1 MTKRISK
8 SDGRLL
14 FDIVKK
20 CLGSAAYEWLDAL
33 GQVAVEH
40 TDALDFPRIQKR
52 LVKETPVVVFETWN
66 HHIYLAAMSF
76 VKRCYGSAYVVRDVA
91 IEEYLDEEEG
101 TSIYLVGFVVDEN
114 IVPDAID
121 ENDVFYVDG
130 EPYTDDHAADSEHF
144 FFARIP
150 EATFEEIL
158 GETVDIWCGE

>member
-33 GQVAVEH
+33 GQVATAPF
-40 TDALDFPRIQKR
+40 TDPSQMRKR
-52 LVKETPVVVFETWN
+52 LVEETPVVVYETWN
-66 HHIYLAAMSF
+66 YHIYLAVMSF
-76 VKRCYGSAYVVRDVA
+76 VKRRYESAYVVRNVE

-101 TSIYLVGFVVDEN
+101 TSVDLVGFVIDEN

-121 ENDVFYVDG
+121 VDGVFYVDG

-150 EATFEEIL
+150 EPTFEEIL
-158 GETVDIWCGE
+158 RETVDIWCDE